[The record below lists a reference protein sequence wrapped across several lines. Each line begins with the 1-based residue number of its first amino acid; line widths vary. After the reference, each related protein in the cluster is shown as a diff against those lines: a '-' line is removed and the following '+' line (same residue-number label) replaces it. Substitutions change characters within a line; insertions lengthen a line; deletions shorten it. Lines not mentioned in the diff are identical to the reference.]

1 LERKISFLYSIVAI
15 QLSKKCRNVG
25 FYFVKVFIKPRIKV
39 SLVIAA
45 LKATGH
51 HIFRTGYFPAEWSLR
66 LSVRMG
72 VGKALFSFLP
82 DTTVEDVLILVKIL
96 LTNASFKN

>member
-1 LERKISFLYSIVAI
+1 MRFTL
-15 QLSKKCRNVG
+15 
-25 FYFVKVFIKPRIKV
+25 RIKL

-45 LKATGH
+45 LKATCR
-51 HIFRTGYFPAEWSLR
+51 HIFRTGYFPAEWPLR

-72 VGKALFSFLP
+72 VAKALFSFLP
-82 DTTVEDVLILVKIL
+82 DTTVEEVLILVKIL